1 MVFFYSAYGMVLC
14 ADVPLP
20 GLVRVPAQERA
31 DIHVWL
37 KSTPPWA
44 AVNES
49 AGEYW
54 YRNSE
59 RTGLR
64 IQCLAQGSYL
74 RLTYRDGTRF
84 VLDWQGTRIWATWPT
99 VLTLEDTVT
108 YLVGPVMGTLLYLR
122 GVTCLHAS
130 AVSVGHRAVA
140 LLGAPGA
147 GKSTT
152 AAAFAKLGYAV
163 LSDDVVPLAECEG
176 AFWLHPG
183 YPRVCLWPPSVVALY
198 GSSDALPP
206 ITPTWDKRYLD
217 LTRNGCRFQSQPVP
231 LAAIYCLSERRTGL
245 PAPVIEGLP
254 GTVGLLHLL
263 ANTYGNYLPDVN
275 AMRAQ
280 QFHLFGRIV
289 VKVPVRCVYP
299 HAEPEK
305 VFRLCEAI
313 IRDLETLAPSHT
325 PI

>member
-1 MVFFYSAYGMVLC
+1 MAFFYSAYGMVLC

-20 GLVRVPAQERA
+20 GLIGVPDQELV
-31 DIHVWL
+31 DVHVWL

-59 RTGLR
+59 RTVLR
-64 IQCLAQGSYL
+64 IRCLDQGSYL
-74 RLTYRDGTRF
+74 RLTYQDGTRF
-84 VLDWQGTRIWATWPT
+84 VLDWQGTRIWATWPK
-99 VLTLEDTVT
+99 VLTLEDAVT
-108 YLVGPVMGTLLYLR
+108 YLVGPVMGMLLYLH

-130 AVSVGHRAVA
+130 AVAVGNRAVA

-163 LSDDVVPLAECEG
+163 LSDDVVPLAEGEG
-176 AFWLHPG
+176 AFWIHPG
-183 YPRVCLWPPSVVALY
+183 YPRVCLWPQSVAALY
-198 GSSDALPP
+198 GYSDALPL

-217 LTRNGCRFQSQPVP
+217 LTRNGCRFQSQPLP
-231 LAAIYCLSERRTGL
+231 LAAIYCLGERRADL
-245 PAPVIEGLP
+245 PVPLIERLP
-254 GTVGLLHLL
+254 GTVGLIHLV
-263 ANTYGNYLPDVN
+263 ANTYGNYLPDIN
-275 AMRAQ
+275 AMRAR
-280 QFHLFGRIV
+280 QFQLFGRIV
-289 VKVPVRCVYP
+289 AKVPVRRVYP

-313 IRDLETLAPSHT
+313 IQDLETFAPAHT